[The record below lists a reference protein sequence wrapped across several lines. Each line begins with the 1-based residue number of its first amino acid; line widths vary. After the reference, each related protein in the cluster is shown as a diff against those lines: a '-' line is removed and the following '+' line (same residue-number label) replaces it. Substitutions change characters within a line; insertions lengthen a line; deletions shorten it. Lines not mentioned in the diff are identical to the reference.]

1 MWLLLCSI
9 YMALILSILWIDL
22 LISHNKRVRLD
33 YFNFRGVR
41 LRFNEFEYSRSSF
54 KQLLSHYF
62 SRLSWTANSICRA
75 HVGACDFWMSVT
87 SRMLWYLL
95 WSQLLPPAALWTSHE
110 LFVCVSHTIYMSS
123 YNQTWP

>member
-1 MWLLLCSI
+1 MWLLLCII
-9 YMALILSILWIDL
+9 YMVLILSILWINL
-22 LISHNKRVRLD
+22 LISHNKCVRLD

-41 LRFNEFEYSRSSF
+41 LRFNEFKYSRSSF
-54 KQLLSHYF
+54 KQLLPHYF

-75 HVGACDFWMSVT
+75 HVGACDFGMSVT

-110 LFVCVSHTIYMSS
+110 LSVCVSHTIYMSS